1 MHIAFIEGSYTK
13 DNLKFREQNLF
24 YIYWFIYLFL
34 KELKM
39 TGNNDK
45 YNKVEADGNILKM
58 VITKPIT
65 AEGYN
70 ENFLTLFKSIIAEY
84 GKVRTLIHY
93 KDFKGWEQE
102 ATFDDLKAIAE
113 YGKYLER
120 YAFINP
126 PQKEVLKAQLSKD
139 LLPGEMRI
147 FTEDQYDE
155 AMAWLRE

>member
-13 DNLKFREQNLF
+13 DNLNFKEQNLF

-34 KELKM
+34 KEFKM
-39 TGNNDK
+39 TDNNDK

-58 VITKPIT
+58 TITKPIT
-65 AEGYN
+65 SEGYN
-70 ENFLTLFKSIIAEY
+70 ENFLRLFKSI
-84 GKVRTLIHY
+84 
-93 KDFKGWEQE
+93 
-102 ATFDDLKAIAE
+102 IAE

-126 PQKEVLKAQLSKD
+126 PHKEVLKTQLSKD

-155 AMAWLRE
+155 AIAWLKE